1 MVRQASHMTKNDIFE
16 VVLNKKAL
24 EEIVSQEVCRVI
36 QESKGKHSKGGV
48 W

>member
-1 MVRQASHMTKNDIFE
+1 MTKNNIFE

-24 EEIVSQEVCRVI
+24 EKIVGQEVCCAI
-36 QESKGKHSKGGV
+36 QESKGEHSKGSV